1 MYAKINS
8 TDDYDSAWDYFDHGS
23 HTSSIP
29 LGNYLASVSFF
40 GYACGTA
47 RGMAPAGRVA
57 MHKIIWSIGITV
69 SDVLPAWRA
78 PLRMEL
84 MGNDRLWRQSMYN
97 GAPWILTVG
106 ASIIDR
112 AYGATLLNN
121 GSIVTGSSIYY
132 SNTMKISSA
141 PLVFNI
147 QDSVCE
153 RKLVPE
159 KVNGTVVLCMTRN
172 NSIVSAVKAAGAVA
186 LLMLTGH
193 RN

>member
-1 MYAKINS
+1 
-8 TDDYDSAWDYFDHGS
+8 
-23 HTSSIP
+23 
-29 LGNYLASVSFF
+29 
-40 GYACGTA
+40 
-47 RGMAPAGRVA
+47 
-57 MHKIIWSIGITV
+57 
-69 SDVLPAWRA
+69 
-78 PLRMEL
+78 
-84 MGNDRLWRQSMYN
+84 MYN